1 MESVISFPREGGI
14 TGLVLLNCAFF
25 GSERQISICN
35 ELPTEVGEVGTMTA
49 F

>member
-1 MESVISFPREGGI
+1 MSLAFQEEKEE
-14 TGLVLLNCAFF
+14 LVLLNCAFF